1 MPDAA
6 VSIVADTLRTHAL
19 IRCALSPEARYEAH
33 CHCGWTSPQW
43 GYSFECT
50 DEHEAHVAAAVVDA
64 LGGLRKVQTDAELA
78 ALPDGSVIW
87 YWVTYDGVEIH
98 QQLMKHG
105 DWWRNAN
112 DPDDAHEYF
121 PTTERLDITLLRSG
135 WVREPAEEGL

>member
-1 MPDAA
+1 MSGDDA
-6 VSIVADTLRTHAL
+6 VSIVADTLRNSVVMANFP
-19 IRCALSPEARYEAH
+19 ADWPEKTAK
-33 CHCGWTSPQW
+33 
-43 GYSFECT
+43 
-50 DEHEAHVAAAVVDA
+50 AVVDA
-64 LGGLRKVQTDAELA
+64 LGGPRKVETDAELA

-98 QQLMKHG
+98 QQLMKHS

-135 WVREPAEEGL
+135 WVREPAEENRDA